1 MASDASTTS
10 APGRSRSADQRP
22 YLLPLWKRRGID
34 ANQAYAGLLET
45 VSLVELLFA
54 GPYGG
59 DCRVHFDYCDNSL
72 ALVADDKIQP
82 VLGQAAQL
90 LLALVSAAGR
100 ADHRCQG
107 HIGEHLVT
115 RKPRLQQ
122 VVQQR
127 LGLSQKTFPG
137 GRRRRSL
144 RGGWN
149 GKGGGRR

>member
-1 MASDASTTS
+1 MASDASTAS
-10 APGRSRSADQRP
+10 APRRRRSADQRP
-22 YLLPLWKRRGID
+22 YLIPLRQRRGID
-34 ANQAYAGLLET
+34 ANQAYAGPLET
-45 VSLVELLFA
+45 VNLELLLS
-54 GPYGG
+54 GPHGG
-59 DCRVHFDYCDNSL
+59 DCRVHFDYCDNSH
-72 ALVADDKIQP
+72 AFVADDKIHP
-82 VLGQAAQL
+82 VLGQATQL

-100 ADHRCQG
+100 TDHRCQG
-107 HIGEHLVT
+107 HIGEHLII